1 MNRTE
6 IQDWLVR
13 RTAWKLRVAPE
24 TIDIDSPIDD
34 FGLDSREIIALTGE
48 IEQVLHVQVEA
59 TVLWEYP
66 TLAELT
72 THLFAL
78 TQAAGAAGDPQKSS
92 G

>member
-13 RTAWKLRVAPE
+13 RTAAKLRVMPE
-24 TIDIDSPIDD
+24 AIDVDSPIDD
-34 FGLDSREIIALTGE
+34 LGLDSLEIIGLTGE

-59 TVLWEYP
+59 TVLWDYP
-66 TLAELT
+66 TLADLT
-72 THLFAL
+72 THLL
-78 TQAAGAAGDPQKSS
+78 SLSEAASAAEKKG